1 MPYCYIAIV
10 FILSTSSP
18 FASRDAAI
26 TLFDIKILHLQ
37 SNLSP
42 LTSYLSPLTP
52 YLLPLTSHP
61 LPLTPYLL
69 DTHIRCG
76 NEGSPCGHSI
86 LS

>member
-42 LTSYLSPLTP
+42 LTSYPSPLTS
-52 YLLPLTSHP
+52 YP
-61 LPLTPYLL
+61 LPLTPYL
-69 DTHIRCG
+69 
-76 NEGSPCGHSI
+76 SPLTS
-86 LS
+86 